1 MAVDFMESGWDVKRL
16 IKMMVMSSTYRQS
29 SKADPEKFKQDPENR
44 ILARGPRFRLDA
56 ESIRDQALA
65 MSGLLGNRIG
75 GKSVKPYQPAGL
87 WKPVGF
93 GGSNTSVFKQD
104 KGEALYR
111 RSMYTFWKRT
121 SHPPSM
127 AIFDAP
133 NRETCTVRRER
144 TNTPLQALVL
154 MNDVQFFEAAR
165 KFGERVMKEGG
176 KGTEERIR
184 FIYRTALG
192 RLPSES
198 EKSSI
203 LNLYNEHL
211 KDFSNSKDT
220 VSEILSS
227 GESPLD
233 ESLNATELASW
244 TMITH
249 LILNLSETV
258 TKG

>member
-1 MAVDFMESGWDVKRL
+1 
-16 IKMMVMSSTYRQS
+16 
-29 SKADPEKFKQDPENR
+29 
-44 ILARGPRFRLDA
+44 
-56 ESIRDQALA
+56 
-65 MSGLLGNRIG
+65 
-75 GKSVKPYQPAGL
+75 
-87 WKPVGF
+87 
-93 GGSNTSVFKQD
+93 
-104 KGEALYR
+104 
-111 RSMYTFWKRT
+111 MYTFWKRT

-176 KGTEERIR
+176 KGAEERIL

-198 EKSSI
+198 EKNSI

>member
-1 MAVDFMESGWDVKRL
+1 MR
-16 IKMMVMSSTYRQS
+16 
-29 SKADPEKFKQDPENR
+29 N
-44 ILARGPRFRLDA
+44 
-56 ESIRDQALA
+56 
-65 MSGLLGNRIG
+65 
-75 GKSVKPYQPAGL
+75 PAGL

-104 KGEALYR
+104 KGESLYR

-165 KFGERVMKEGG
+165 RFGERVMKEGG
-176 KGTEERIR
+176 KGAEERIL

-203 LNLYNEHL
+203 LNLYNEPII
-211 KDFSNSKDT
+211 FIINNFFTSY
-220 VSEILSS
+220 VI
-227 GESPLD
+227 
-233 ESLNATELASW
+233 
-244 TMITH
+244 
-249 LILNLSETV
+249 V
-258 TKG
+258 

>member
-1 MAVDFMESGWDVKRL
+1 
-16 IKMMVMSSTYRQS
+16 
-29 SKADPEKFKQDPENR
+29 
-44 ILARGPRFRLDA
+44 
-56 ESIRDQALA
+56 
-65 MSGLLGNRIG
+65 
-75 GKSVKPYQPAGL
+75 
-87 WKPVGF
+87 
-93 GGSNTSVFKQD
+93 
-104 KGEALYR
+104 
-111 RSMYTFWKRT
+111 MYTFWKRT

-154 MNDVQFFEAAR
+154 MNDVQFFESAR

-176 KGTEERIR
+176 NGNEERIR

-227 GESPLD
+227 GESPVD
-233 ESLNATELASW
+233 ESLNASELASW